1 VAIERGKRLVPIP
14 NPEAKPLIADNT
26 ASFRCGN
33 VGRCLVDQFLLT
45 PLFYNHFYFLFITF
59 LLAFIHFSNH
69 IYAMILFYFI
79 RIFMKEYIKDQI
91 KKSYETKQSLY
102 SNEPLLNAIID
113 VAQKCVSLYKNGKKT
128 LLAGNGGS
136 AADAQHIAAEL
147 VGRYGFDRPSI
158 PSLALTTD
166 TSNLTAIGNDY
177 GYDYVFSRQLEGM
190 GQEGDLFIGISTSG
204 NSKNIVNAFIS
215 AKKKGITTVALVGRD
230 GGEMAK
236 IADISLI
243 VPSDS
248 TPRIQESHI
257 LIGHILCDIIEKE
270 MFAEGV

>member
-1 VAIERGKRLVPIP
+1 
-14 NPEAKPLIADNT
+14 
-26 ASFRCGN
+26 
-33 VGRCLVDQFLLT
+33 
-45 PLFYNHFYFLFITF
+45 
-59 LLAFIHFSNH
+59 
-69 IYAMILFYFI
+69 
-79 RIFMKEYIKDQI
+79 MKNYIKNEI
-91 KKSYETKQSLY
+91 KKSYETKQAIY
-102 SNEPLLNAIID
+102 ENDTLLDTIEE
-113 VAQKCVSLYKNGKKT
+113 VAKKCVALYRGSNKT
-128 LLAGNGGS
+128 ILAGNGGS

-177 GYDYVFSRQLEGM
+177 GYDKVFSRQLEGM
-190 GQEGDLFIGISTSG
+190 GQSGDIFIGISTSG
-204 NSKNIVNAFIS
+204 NSVNIINAFES

-230 GGEMAK
+230 GGKMAQM
-236 IADISLI
+236 ADYAIV

-270 MFAEGV
+270 IFADGVGK